1 MSGSSK
7 LASQSCVNYG
17 RYILL
22 LDMIDVENTS
32 QVVLDGSS
40 SLLKD
45 ILTLFVQT
53 DNLNEV
59 ID

>member
-1 MSGSSK
+1 
-7 LASQSCVNYG
+7 
-17 RYILL
+17 
-22 LDMIDVENTS
+22 MIDVENTS

-53 DNLNEV
+53 DNLDEV
-59 ID
+59 IDQSAVCM